1 MTLTS
6 KKVLHHTKKILP
18 QYNLNDINWNNDTAR
33 NELVAL
39 ISAKLCSLHKE
50 YQLEPIGELHII
62 VMECISTCIKEE
74 SCEFDRNKIDS
85 AVIMKEGYP
94 RSELSLNSQLQSQYT
109 QSNNS
114 KRQRPNEPKIITFDD
129 IQQRSIQTPESLEL
143 QKSNELSS
151 LASTVIKNST
161 VDDSK
166 VSTTLAIAAT
176 SSTKKHKRRDDIKGS
191 GQIKFSKSKSTTAD
205 GKGADSAIDNSPT
218 VPVLNF
224 YFTIPYER
232 KYFRVFLQ

>member
-62 VMECISTCIKEE
+62 VMDCISTCIKEE

-191 GQIKFSKSKSTTAD
+191 GQIKFSKSKSSTAD
-205 GKGADSAIDNSPT
+205 GKGTDSAIDNSPT

-224 YFTIPYER
+224 YFI
-232 KYFRVFLQ
+232 V

>member
-18 QYNLNDINWNNDTAR
+18 QYNLKDINWNNDIAR

-50 YQLEPIGELHII
+50 YQLEPIGELHVI
-62 VMECISTCIKEE
+62 VMECISTYIKEE

-85 AVIMKEGYP
+85 AVITKDCYP
-94 RSELSLNSQLQSQYT
+94 RIELSLNSQLQSQYT

-129 IQQRSIQTPESLEL
+129 IQQRSIQTPDNLEL
-143 QKSNELSS
+143 QKNGDLSP
-151 LASTVIKNST
+151 LASTSIKCST
-161 VDDSK
+161 IDDTK
-166 VSTTLAIAAT
+166 VSKTVAIAT
-176 SSTKKHKRRDDIKGS
+176 SSAKKHKRRDDIKGS
-191 GQIKFSKSKSTTAD
+191 GQVKVSKSKSSTAD
-205 GKGADSAIDNSPT
+205 GQGTDSSATDNSPQ
-218 VPVLNF
+218 VLVLK
-224 YFTIPYER
+224 I
-232 KYFRVFLQ
+232 LLLS